1 MKLYIQRRESFMSA
15 TIRALL
21 NIAALAAVIFVN
33 YLANALPLNGSTTG
47 ELSAKYNVLITPAG
61 YVFSIWGLI
70 YVLLTIWVIIQVL
83 PKNRN
88 EPVYES
94 IGLWFVL
101 NCILNCTWIFVW
113 HHELLGLS
121 WIVMIGLLLSL
132 IMIYT
137 KIQNQDNKSSFV
149 RLPFSVYLGWI
160 SVATIVNTAVVL
172 KYSGWNG
179 FGLSSVTWTVIMLI
193 VGTGLA
199 IFFTLLNK
207 DVIYPLVFVWAYIG
221 IGVRHKG
228 EIEVLTYTSF
238 SLAILLLLFIIW
250 RVATRRRGEVA
261 MK

>member
-1 MKLYIQRRESFMSA
+1 MSA
-15 TIRALL
+15 TFRAIL
-21 NIAALAAVIFVN
+21 NIVALAAVIFVN
-33 YLANALPLNGSTTG
+33 YLANALPLNGQTTG

-70 YVLLTIWVIIQVL
+70 YLLLTIWVIVQVL
-83 PKNRN
+83 PKNRDK
-88 EPVYES
+88 PVYES

-113 HHELLGLS
+113 HYEFLGLS
-121 WIVMIGLLLSL
+121 WVVMIGLLLSL

-137 KIQNQDNKSSFV
+137 KIQNQDNQSPFV

-179 FGLSSVTWTVIMLI
+179 FGFSSVTWTVIMLL

-207 DVIYPLVFVWAYIG
+207 DVIYPLVFVWAYVG

-228 EIEVLTYTSF
+228 EIDVLTYTSF
-238 SLAILLLLFIIW
+238 TLAILLLLFIIW
-250 RVATRRRGEVA
+250 KLATKRNGEVA

>member
-1 MKLYIQRRESFMSA
+1 MSA
-15 TIRALL
+15 TFRAIL
-21 NIAALAAVIFVN
+21 NIVALAAVIFVN
-33 YLANALPLNGSTTG
+33 YLANALPLNGQTTG

-70 YVLLTIWVIIQVL
+70 YLLLTIWVIVQVL
-83 PKNRN
+83 PQNRDK
-88 EPVYES
+88 PVYEN

-113 HHELLGLS
+113 HYEFLGLS
-121 WIVMIGLLLSL
+121 WLVMIGLLLSL

-137 KIQNQDNKSSFV
+137 KIQNQDNKSPFV

-179 FGLSSVTWTVIMLI
+179 FALSSVTWTVIMLL

-207 DVIYPLVFVWAYIG
+207 DVIYPLVFVWAYVG

-228 EIEVLTYTSF
+228 EIDVLTYTSF
-238 SLAILLLLFIIW
+238 TLAILLLLFIIW
-250 RVATRRRGEVA
+250 RLATKRNGEVA

>member
-1 MKLYIQRRESFMSA
+1 MTA
-15 TIRALL
+15 TFRAIL
-21 NIAALAAVIFVN
+21 NIVALAAVIFVN
-33 YLANALPLNGSTTG
+33 YLANALPLNGRTTG
-47 ELSAKYNVLITPAG
+47 ELSAKYDVLITPAG

-137 KIQNQDNKSSFV
+137 KIQNQDNKSSFM

-179 FGLSSVTWTVIMLI
+179 FGLSSVTWTVIMLL

-199 IFFTLLNK
+199 IFFTLVNK
-207 DVIYPLVFVWAYIG
+207 DVIYPLVFVWAYVG

-228 EIEVLTYTSF
+228 EIDILTYTSF
-238 SLAILLLLFIIW
+238 TLAILLLLFIIW
-250 RVATRRRGEVA
+250 KLATRRNGEAA